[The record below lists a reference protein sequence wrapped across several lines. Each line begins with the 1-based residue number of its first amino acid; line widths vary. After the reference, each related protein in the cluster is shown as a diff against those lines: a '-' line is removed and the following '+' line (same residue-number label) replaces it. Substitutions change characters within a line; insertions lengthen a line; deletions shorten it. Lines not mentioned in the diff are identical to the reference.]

1 VKRKKTITRHD
12 IVRAVN
18 ALNISQ
24 ENMLKRIEMLEKNLG
39 DYIEMKNDVKSLKS
53 YRTKKKEGNLLWTI
67 RLMKWLK
74 GLLSGKAAQN

>member
-1 VKRKKTITRHD
+1 MKRKKTITRHD

>member
-1 VKRKKTITRHD
+1 MKRKKTITRHD

-24 ENMLKRIEMLEKNLG
+24 DNMLKRIEMLEKNLG

-74 GLLSGKAAQN
+74 GLLSEKEAQS

>member
-1 VKRKKTITRHD
+1 MKRKKTITRHD

-53 YRTKKKEGNLLWTI
+53 YRTKKKEGNPLWTI

>member
-1 VKRKKTITRHD
+1 MKRKKTITRHD

-24 ENMLKRIEMLEKNLG
+24 DNMLKRIEMLEKNLG

>member
-1 VKRKKTITRHD
+1 MKRKKTITRHD

-53 YRTKKKEGNLLWTI
+53 YRTKKKEGNPLWKI

>member
-1 VKRKKTITRHD
+1 MKRKKTITRPD

-74 GLLSGKAAQN
+74 GLLSGKAPQN

>member
-1 VKRKKTITRHD
+1 MKRKKTITRHD

-53 YRTKKKEGNLLWTI
+53 YRTKKKEGNLLWSI